1 MATEFEK
8 LMGDFQAKLKPI
20 SAQDIAMAK
29 GETMET
35 APPAEAPAPTP
46 APSPEGQPCVRIE
59 FRKLIQS
66 LTADFI
72 GHPGEVKEL
81 VVGLVEGMPQCKE

>member
-1 MATEFEK
+1 MA
-8 LMGDFQAKLKPI
+8 DFQTKLKPI

-29 GETMET
+29 GE
-35 APPAEAPAPTP
+35 AVEAPAPPPAKAPAVTP
-46 APSPEGQPCVRIE
+46 STEGQPCVRIE